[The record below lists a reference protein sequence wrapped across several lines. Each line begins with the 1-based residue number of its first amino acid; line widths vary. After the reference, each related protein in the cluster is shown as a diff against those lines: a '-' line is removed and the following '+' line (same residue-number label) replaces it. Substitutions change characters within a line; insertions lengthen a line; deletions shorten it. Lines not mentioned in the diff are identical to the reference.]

1 MSKQDNTLAGVTTS
15 NNSSNRRKD
24 NINEKI
30 AELLQLIPERF
41 FADLGEK
48 NTGTKD
54 GRPNK
59 GQILSRAVDYISWLQ
74 GEIDSRN
81 RREVQLTLAVEAQ
94 QLQLQQQQQHD
105 SVQHESASQHN
116 RHTVA
121 EEMLAQI
128 GVGPL
133 AEQN

>member
-81 RREVQLTLAVEAQ
+81 RREVQLTLALEAQ
-94 QLQLQQQQQHD
+94 QLQQQQQHD